1 MSHLPLRT
9 NKTCLNCGFQVE
21 ERYCSRCGQE
31 NLEPRESLGH
41 LVSHFL
47 SDFTHYDSKFLT
59 SLRDLVIKPGFLTRE
74 YNAGRRAAYLNP
86 IRMYIFIS
94 AVFFLVLFGGN
105 ESGPSSSKPLPAD
118 TLSHPVG
125 ELSLNAAFH
134 NTDAVI
140 TVVENK
146 YTRVGQYDS
155 AQAALALSD
164 TARDDSRSRWFMHR
178 MIHLRERHPGRQAI
192 VITQNVGGFIPKAM
206 FVLLPLFAL
215 YMRLLYS
222 RRKFV
227 YTQHVIFSLHFHSFI
242 FLVFLLGQVAFLF
255 NPGFVGVFTIAGV
268 SILWIFAYLAI
279 ALHRTYAQAL
289 WISLLKA
296 IALWLMYVITI
307 QIVAA
312 ILWYWEF
319 STA

>member
-1 MSHLPLRT
+1 
-9 NKTCLNCGFQVE
+9 
-21 ERYCSRCGQE
+21 
-31 NLEPRESLGH
+31 
-41 LVSHFL
+41 
-47 SDFTHYDSKFLT
+47 
-59 SLRDLVIKPGFLTRE
+59 
-74 YNAGRRAAYLNP
+74 
-86 IRMYIFIS
+86 
-94 AVFFLVLFGGN
+94 
-105 ESGPSSSKPLPAD
+105 
-118 TLSHPVG
+118 
-125 ELSLNAAFH
+125 
-134 NTDAVI
+134 
-140 TVVENK
+140 
-146 YTRVGQYDS
+146 
-155 AQAALALSD
+155 
-164 TARDDSRSRWFMHR
+164 MHR